1 VDQQARSWSS
11 ARRRCDRARQLSFL
25 FPHRDV
31 HLRQCRPV
39 IHRLAVEP
47 LAEPCRRGIRHSRS
61 PPIHDSPVEEER
73 IRTAGPRK
81 TGCFSEHLLPPLR
94 AGPRWTFPALPL
106 PRGTGSSNLSS
117 SSRESGEIVGS
128 ATLAGRGR
136 CFTAP
141 RLFIWGLSISRA
153 PLQAWAGNVL
163 ATSLSESGLGDDMAR

>member
-1 VDQQARSWSS
+1 MDDIAWLS
-11 ARRRCDRARQLSFL
+11 ALDGYLSPAPAATTF
-25 FPHRDV
+25 F
-31 HLRQCRPV
+31 
-39 IHRLAVEP
+39 
-47 LAEPCRRGIRHSRS
+47 RGVFS
-61 PPIHDSPVEEER
+61 PS
-73 IRTAGPRK
+73 
-81 TGCFSEHLLPPLR
+81 
-94 AGPRWTFPALPL
+94 
-106 PRGTGSSNLSS
+106 RGTESSNPFP

>member
-1 VDQQARSWSS
+1 MSRRQAHTTIGISDQNLFCDQHHL
-11 ARRRCDRARQLSFL
+11 RRRYGRFGPMQAGRALIKTRVRDSDRTF
-25 FPHRDV
+25 
-31 HLRQCRPV
+31 
-39 IHRLAVEP
+39 
-47 LAEPCRRGIRHSRS
+47 RS
-61 PPIHDSPVEEER
+61 PPGRDSLAER
-73 IRTAGPRK
+73 KGFEPSVSLARVSLDSRGGGGRRSTIRVVSKDAVP
-81 TGCFSEHLLPPLR
+81 
-94 AGPRWTFPALPL
+94 FPG
-106 PRGTGSSNLSS
+106 GTSGSNPSS